1 MQAYCCAV
9 KKRISNE
16 VIGEG
21 KQKRQI
27 KQDLRYNNL
36 RIAGLGSWGNFKNT
50 IIPRKPALQII
61 SANYRSVLQK
71 AMSDQ

>member
-36 RIAGLGSWGNFKNT
+36 RIAGLGS
-50 IIPRKPALQII
+50 
-61 SANYRSVLQK
+61 
-71 AMSDQ
+71 